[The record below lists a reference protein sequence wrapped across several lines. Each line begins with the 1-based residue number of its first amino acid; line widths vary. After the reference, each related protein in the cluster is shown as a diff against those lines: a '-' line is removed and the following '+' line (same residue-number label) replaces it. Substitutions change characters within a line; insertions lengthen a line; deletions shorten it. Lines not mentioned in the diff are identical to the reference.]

1 MTLSEY
7 LAGWHGTRATNRLLA
22 VAVIAMATVAIVE
35 SAYLMER
42 ERIVVLVPPRLQEQA
57 TVGRSQADASYHT
70 AWAHLLADMLG
81 NVTPAN
87 AAFLK
92 ERLQPLLDPAIF
104 SEVTTALERQLD
116 EIRRE
121 RVTLAFEPKR
131 IVFEPAT
138 GKTFA
143 LKQNV
148 FRDDR
153 RDVLASTRAAL
164 DYLQKLYGMFNDW
177 QLALAAYNWGE
188 GSVQK
193 AIKRNEAA
201 GLPTDYD
208 SLRMP
213 TETRNYVPK
222 LQAIKNIVAHPE
234 QFAVALPPL
243 QNHPYFLSVPLD
255 RDIDVDLAAKLAG
268 VSMEEFRQLNPQVNK
283 PVMLAAGTD
292 QVLLPYEDRK
302 SVV

>member
-35 SAYLMER
+35 TAYLMER

-70 AWAHLLADMLG
+70 TWAHLLADMLG

-104 SEVTTALERQLD
+104 GEVTAALERQLD

-138 GKTFA
+138 GKTFVTGQSVITGLGSEQKRGVRTYELQLEISDYRVLVKNLA
-143 LKQNV
+143 TYDGEARTQ
-148 FRDDR
+148 DR
-153 RDVLASTRAAL
+153 QAR
-164 DYLQKLYGMFNDW
+164 
-177 QLALAAYNWGE
+177 
-188 GSVQK
+188 VQ
-193 AIKRNEAA
+193 ESQ
-201 GLPTDYD
+201 P
-208 SLRMP
+208 
-213 TETRNYVPK
+213 
-222 LQAIKNIVAHPE
+222 
-234 QFAVALPPL
+234 
-243 QNHPYFLSVPLD
+243 
-255 RDIDVDLAAKLAG
+255 
-268 VSMEEFRQLNPQVNK
+268 
-283 PVMLAAGTD
+283 
-292 QVLLPYEDRK
+292 
-302 SVV
+302 